1 MSLLYNQII
10 TMTENPFKIWDIVV
24 VNPNNGTLGFRSGQV
39 CVVSCTKPYYIWVDG
54 ANTASWDVKRF
65 RLAGDLEKIQ
75 FSDTQMTYPNPDP
88 QYTDIPSPTKK
99 LTNSIMT
106 MQYFHTAVNIREND
120 KKSSQIIEKELV
132 PYAVRTA
139 LSRNDM
145 RDTLVRELPKDVKTS
160 DCEFLIKE
168 IF

>member
-1 MSLLYNQII
+1 MI
-10 TMTENPFKIWDIVV
+10 ENPFKIWDIVV
-24 VNPNNGTLGFRSGQV
+24 VTEKNGTSDFKAGQV
-39 CVVSCTKPYYIWVDG
+39 CVVSHTKPDFIWIDG
-54 ANTASWDVKRF
+54 ELRASWNVRRF
-65 RLAGDLEKIQ
+65 RLASDLEKIQ
-75 FSDTQMTYPNPDP
+75 FSDSPFTPPITKP
-88 QYTDIPSPTKK
+88 QYKYAPTPTKK
-99 LTNSIMT
+99 LTNSTMT

-120 KKSSQIIEKELV
+120 KKSAQIIEKELV